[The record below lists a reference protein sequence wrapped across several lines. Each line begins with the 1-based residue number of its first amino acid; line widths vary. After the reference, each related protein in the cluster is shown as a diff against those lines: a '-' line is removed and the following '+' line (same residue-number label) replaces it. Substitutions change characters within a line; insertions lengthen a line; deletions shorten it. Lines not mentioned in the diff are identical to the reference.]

1 MEFFLKIQKRKKKI
15 KQNKQNKQKA
25 YNKMIEIDANT

>member
-1 MEFFLKIQKRKKKI
+1 MEFFKKIQKRKKKI